1 MEQET
6 RVRMGAK
13 QTAKGSIQLDLTTEA
28 PDVATAKQLLGD
40 AIDQM
45 LATIE
50 SKGLVPAHK
59 AS

>member
-13 QTAKGSIQLDLTTEA
+13 QTAKGSIQMDLTAEA

-50 SKGLVPAHK
+50 AKGLVPVHK
-59 AS
+59 ST

>member
-1 MEQET
+1 MMTEET

-28 PDVATAKQLLGD
+28 PTVEKAGELLGEALD
-40 AIDQM
+40 TLKAKIQ
-45 LATIE
+45 E
-50 SKGLVPAHK
+50 KGFDLVK